1 MTNSNQSRTFS
12 PKNDV
17 LIKKKCSRSQVK
29 TVGQAF
35 FTLARPATEDM
46 DISKDIY
53 RDALTHLIKGKGIRK
68 LEKIKDV
75 VVFFYKRNDRLLFC
89 LIEER

>member
-17 LIKKKCSRSQVK
+17 LINKKCSRSQVK

-35 FTLARPATEDM
+35 FTLARPATEEM
-46 DISKDIY
+46 DIY

-75 VVFFYKRNDRLLFC
+75 VVFFFTKGMTVCYFV
-89 LIEER
+89 